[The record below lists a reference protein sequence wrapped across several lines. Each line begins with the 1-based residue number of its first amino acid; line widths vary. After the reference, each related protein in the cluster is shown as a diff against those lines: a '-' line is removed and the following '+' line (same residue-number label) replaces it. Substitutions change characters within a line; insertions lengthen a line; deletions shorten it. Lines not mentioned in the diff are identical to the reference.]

1 MKLPKTPKGI
11 YTRIEQYKKA
21 LQKEKREWGIYDD
34 SYGRRLL
41 IGPLYLLANDTEG
54 AIKYYK
60 WYVKSFPD
68 DSSEPFMSL
77 CWTLSLYRA
86 GKLEVAKIKLIH
98 TMFSNLY
105 ILPHLFR
112 EDQPAYIIR
121 AGSNWESKIHLVNL
135 PDEYPGQ
142 WSEDEVNWAREM
154 YYSNEIT
161 AIRERYIEIE
171 ISLQNETT
179 DINRSGLLDELFALR
194 RLKSI

>member
-1 MKLPKTPKGI
+1 MNIPKTPKGI
-11 YTRIEQYKKA
+11 HSRIDQYKKA

-60 WYVKSFPD
+60 WYVKNFPD

-86 GKLEVAKIKLIH
+86 GKLEEAKIKLIH

-105 ILPHLFR
+105 ILPHLFG
-112 EDQPAYIIR
+112 EDQPGYIFR
-121 AGSNWESKIHLVNL
+121 PGSNWESKGHLVNL
-135 PDEYPGQ
+135 PGECIAQ
-142 WSEDEVNWAREM
+142 WTENEVKWARET

-161 AIRERYIEIE
+161 AIRERFIEIE
-171 ISLQNETT
+171 ISLQNKTP
-179 DINRSGLLDELFALR
+179 DINRSGLLDELFELR
-194 RLKSI
+194 RLKSL